1 MLKIKVIMNSSLE
14 EVLDFKCCNL
24 HEQNLEIHLTNA
36 GPEQLEVKSCC
47 DLESEAESLRLD
59 YLYPPGLHPLPPGET
74 LAFYCTLD
82 EKVLARFQR
91 IVFYDSQGRRHAS
104 EIRPA
109 A

>member
-1 MLKIKVIMNSSLE
+1 MLQIRVIMNSTIE

-24 HEQNLEIHLTNA
+24 REQNLEIHVTNT
-36 GPEQLEVKSCC
+36 GPEALQVKSGC

-59 YLYPPGLHPLPPGET
+59 YLYPPGLQTIPPGET
-74 LAFYCTLD
+74 LAFYCTL
-82 EKVLARFQR
+82 EETVLARFQR

-109 A
+109 P